1 MPKNNASSGCAKTIY
16 TSGCADDSVQRSQ
29 SVSWQIC
36 YWPRGLKH
44 YEQSTTIDHGHHLKT
59 QAGLTCFQP
68 NRPSL
73 TESPAVT
80 APIRIV
86 RGKELALTELK
97 RLSQRTGNF
106 SQDDA
111 QERVNS
117 ILCSVRERGDQAIL
131 DFTERFD
138 GYRPE
143 ALAVPEASLE
153 AAWTTLPQDLRDA
166 LELAHRRITDFH
178 QRQRPADIAVTGPH
192 GEQLGRRWRPVAR
205 AGLYVPGGRA
215 AYPSTVLMNAVPAR
229 VAGVKELMICSP
241 GRRDGTVNPAVLAA
255 AHLAGIKT
263 VFAIGGAQA
272 IAAMA
277 YGSESVPSVD
287 VISGPG
293 NLYVTLAK
301 QAVYGLVGID
311 SLAGPSEVLV
321 IADHSAKTDQVAADL
336 LAQAEHDPMAAAVL
350 ITTDP
355 SLGDKI
361 VDELSHQLVN
371 HPRREICEASLR
383 DWGLVV
389 ICDDLET
396 CALLSDSFAPEHL
409 ELLVERPE
417 PLADRIQN
425 AGAIFLGP
433 WSPEAVGDYLAGP
446 NHTLPTCGAARFSGA
461 LSVETFMR
469 HTSLI
474 GFNRAALEATG
485 SAVQELA
492 SSEGLHSHAESVR
505 RRLS

>member
-1 MPKNNASSGCAKTIY
+1 M
-16 TSGCADDSVQRSQ
+16 SQ
-29 SVSWQIC
+29 
-36 YWPRGLKH
+36 
-44 YEQSTTIDHGHHLKT
+44 
-59 QAGLTCFQP
+59 
-68 NRPSL
+68 
-73 TESPAVT
+73 PAV
-80 APIRIV
+80 APLRIV
-86 RGKELALTELK
+86 RDLDRAQTELK
-97 RLSQRTGNF
+97 RLSSRTTQTQQGE
-106 SQDDA
+106 A
-111 QERVNS
+111 RERVEA
-117 ILCSVRERGDQAIL
+117 ILTAVRDRGDAAIA

-138 GYRPE
+138 GFRPEPMAVSPE
-143 ALAVPEASLE
+143 ALEQ
-153 AAWTTLPQDLRDA
+153 AWTSLPTNLRDA

-178 QRQRPADIAVTGPH
+178 QRQRPTDLAVTGPH
-192 GEQLGRRWRPVAR
+192 GEQLGRRWRPVER

-229 VAGVKELMICSP
+229 VAGVKDVVICSP
-241 GRRDGTVNPAVLAA
+241 AGRDGAVNPVVLAA
-255 AHLAGIKT
+255 AHLAGVKT
-263 VFAIGGAQA
+263 VFRLGGAQA
-272 IAAMA
+272 VAAMA
-277 YGSESVPSVD
+277 YGSESVPKVD

-301 QAVYGLVGID
+301 QAVYGQVAID

-321 IADHSAKTDQVAADL
+321 IADHSAKPDQVAADL
-336 LAQAEHDPMAAAVL
+336 LAQAEHDPLAAAVL

-355 SLGDKI
+355 ALADGI
-361 VDELSHQLVN
+361 NAAVAEQLAD
-371 HPRREICEASLR
+371 HPRQEICEAALR

-389 ICDDLET
+389 VCDDLES
-396 CALLSDSFAPEHL
+396 CARLSDSFAPEHL

-469 HTSLI
+469 HTSMI

-492 SSEGLHSHAESVR
+492 TSEGLHSHAESVR

>member
-1 MPKNNASSGCAKTIY
+1 M
-16 TSGCADDSVQRSQ
+16 SQ
-29 SVSWQIC
+29 
-36 YWPRGLKH
+36 
-44 YEQSTTIDHGHHLKT
+44 
-59 QAGLTCFQP
+59 
-68 NRPSL
+68 
-73 TESPAVT
+73 PAV
-80 APIRIV
+80 APLRIV
-86 RGKELALTELK
+86 RDPKQAQTELQ
-97 RLSQRTGNF
+97 RLSSRTTQ
-106 SQDDA
+106 SQQGEA
-111 QERVNS
+111 RGRVET
-117 ILCSVRERGDQAIL
+117 ILAAVRDRGDAAIA

-138 GYRPE
+138 GFRPEPMAVSPE
-143 ALAVPEASLE
+143 ALEQ
-153 AAWTTLPQDLRDA
+153 AWTSLPTNLRDA

-178 QRQRPADIAVTGPH
+178 QRQRPADLAVTGPH
-192 GEQLGRRWRPVAR
+192 GEQLGRRWRPVER

-229 VAGVKELMICSP
+229 VAGVKDVVICSP
-241 GRRDGTVNPAVLAA
+241 AGRDGAVNPVVLAA
-255 AHLAGIKT
+255 AHLAGVKT
-263 VFAIGGAQA
+263 VFRLGGAQA
-272 IAAMA
+272 VAAMA
-277 YGSESVPSVD
+277 YGSESVPKVD

-301 QAVYGLVGID
+301 QAVYGQVAID

-321 IADHSAKTDQVAADL
+321 IADHSAKPDQVAADL
-336 LAQAEHDPMAAAVL
+336 LAQAEHDPLAAAVL

-355 SLGDKI
+355 ALADGI
-361 VDELSHQLVN
+361 NAAVAEQLAD
-371 HPRREICEASLR
+371 HPRQEICEAALR

-389 ICDDLET
+389 VCDDLES
-396 CALLSDSFAPEHL
+396 CARLSDSFAPEHL

-492 SSEGLHSHAESVR
+492 TSEGLHSHAESVR

>member
-1 MPKNNASSGCAKTIY
+1 M
-16 TSGCADDSVQRSQ
+16 SQ
-29 SVSWQIC
+29 
-36 YWPRGLKH
+36 
-44 YEQSTTIDHGHHLKT
+44 
-59 QAGLTCFQP
+59 
-68 NRPSL
+68 
-73 TESPAVT
+73 PAV
-80 APIRIV
+80 APLRIV
-86 RGKELALTELK
+86 RDLDRAQRELQ
-97 RLSQRTGNF
+97 RLSSRTTQTQQGE
-106 SQDDA
+106 A
-111 QERVNS
+111 RERVEA
-117 ILCSVRERGDQAIL
+117 ILTAVRDRGDAAIA

-138 GYRPE
+138 GFRPEPMAVSPE
-143 ALAVPEASLE
+143 ALEQ
-153 AAWTTLPQDLRDA
+153 AWTSLPTNLRDA

-178 QRQRPADIAVTGPH
+178 QRQRPADLAVTGPH
-192 GEQLGRRWRPVAR
+192 GEQLGRRWRPVER

-229 VAGVKELMICSP
+229 VAGVKDVVICSP
-241 GRRDGTVNPAVLAA
+241 AGRDGAVNPVVLAA
-255 AHLAGIKT
+255 AHLAGVKT
-263 VFAIGGAQA
+263 VFRLGGAQA
-272 IAAMA
+272 VAAMA
-277 YGSESVPSVD
+277 YGSESVPKVD

-301 QAVYGLVGID
+301 QAVYGQVAID

-321 IADHSAKTDQVAADL
+321 IADHSAKPDQVAADL
-336 LAQAEHDPMAAAVL
+336 LAQAEHDPLAAAVL

-355 SLGDKI
+355 ALADGI
-361 VDELSHQLVN
+361 NAAVAEQLAD
-371 HPRREICEASLR
+371 HPRQEICEAALR

-389 ICDDLET
+389 VCDDLES
-396 CALLSDSFAPEHL
+396 CARLSDSFAPEHL

-492 SSEGLHSHAESVR
+492 TSEGLHSHAESVR

>member
-1 MPKNNASSGCAKTIY
+1 M
-16 TSGCADDSVQRSQ
+16 SQ
-29 SVSWQIC
+29 
-36 YWPRGLKH
+36 
-44 YEQSTTIDHGHHLKT
+44 
-59 QAGLTCFQP
+59 
-68 NRPSL
+68 
-73 TESPAVT
+73 PAV
-80 APIRIV
+80 APLRIV
-86 RGKELALTELK
+86 RDPEQAQTELQ
-97 RLSQRTGNF
+97 RLSSRT
-106 SQDDA
+106 A
-111 QERVNS
+111 QTQQSEARERVDA
-117 ILCSVRERGDQAIL
+117 ILAAVRNRGDAAIA
-131 DFTERFD
+131 DFTEQFD
-138 GYRPE
+138 GFRP
-143 ALAVPEASLE
+143 LPMAVPQEELE
-153 AAWTTLPQDLRDA
+153 QAWTTLPTNLRDA

-178 QRQRPADIAVTGPH
+178 QRQRPADLAVTGPH
-192 GEQLGRRWRPVAR
+192 GEQLGRRWRPVQR

-229 VAGVKELMICSP
+229 VAGVKELVICSP
-241 GRRDGTVNPAVLAA
+241 AGRDGEVNPVVLAA
-255 AHLAGIKT
+255 AHLAGVKT
-263 VFAIGGAQA
+263 VFRLGGAQA

-277 YGSESVPSVD
+277 YGSESVPKVD

-301 QAVYGLVGID
+301 QAVYGQVAID

-321 IADHSAKTDQVAADL
+321 IADHSAQPDQVAADL
-336 LAQAEHDPMAAAVL
+336 LAQAEHDPLAAAVL
-350 ITTDP
+350 ITTDHA
-355 SLGDKI
+355 LADGI
-361 VDELSHQLVN
+361 NAAVAEQLTN
-371 HPRREICEASLR
+371 HPRREICEAALR

-389 ICDDLET
+389 VCDDLES
-396 CALLSDSFAPEHL
+396 CARLSDSFAPEHL

-492 SSEGLHSHAESVR
+492 ISEGLHSHAESVR

>member
-1 MPKNNASSGCAKTIY
+1 M
-16 TSGCADDSVQRSQ
+16 SQ
-29 SVSWQIC
+29 
-36 YWPRGLKH
+36 
-44 YEQSTTIDHGHHLKT
+44 
-59 QAGLTCFQP
+59 
-68 NRPSL
+68 
-73 TESPAVT
+73 PAV
-80 APIRIV
+80 APLRIV
-86 RGKELALTELK
+86 RDLDRAQTELK
-97 RLSQRTGNF
+97 RLSSRTTQTQQGE
-106 SQDDA
+106 A
-111 QERVNS
+111 RERV
-117 ILCSVRERGDQAIL
+117 EAIL
-131 DFTERFD
+131 AAVRDHGDAAIADFTEQFD
-138 GYRPE
+138 GFRPEPMAVSPE
-143 ALAVPEASLE
+143 ALEQ
-153 AAWTTLPQDLRDA
+153 AWTSLPTNLRDA

-178 QRQRPADIAVTGPH
+178 QRQRPADLAVTGPH
-192 GEQLGRRWRPVAR
+192 GEQLGRRWRPVER

-229 VAGVKELMICSP
+229 VAGVKDVVICSP
-241 GRRDGTVNPAVLAA
+241 AGRDGAVNPVVLAA
-255 AHLAGIKT
+255 AHLAGVKT
-263 VFAIGGAQA
+263 VFRLGGAQA
-272 IAAMA
+272 VAAMA
-277 YGSESVPSVD
+277 YGSESVPKVD

-301 QAVYGLVGID
+301 QAVYGQVAID

-321 IADHSAKTDQVAADL
+321 IADHSAKPDQVAADL
-336 LAQAEHDPMAAAVL
+336 LAQAEHDPLAAAVL

-355 SLGDKI
+355 ALADGI
-361 VDELSHQLVN
+361 NAAVAEQLAD
-371 HPRREICEASLR
+371 HPRQEICEAALR

-389 ICDDLET
+389 VCDDLES
-396 CALLSDSFAPEHL
+396 CARLSDSFAPEHL

-492 SSEGLHSHAESVR
+492 TSEGLHSHAESVR

>member
-1 MPKNNASSGCAKTIY
+1 M
-16 TSGCADDSVQRSQ
+16 SQ
-29 SVSWQIC
+29 
-36 YWPRGLKH
+36 
-44 YEQSTTIDHGHHLKT
+44 
-59 QAGLTCFQP
+59 
-68 NRPSL
+68 
-73 TESPAVT
+73 PAV
-80 APIRIV
+80 APLRIV
-86 RGKELALTELK
+86 RDLDQAQRELQ
-97 RLSQRTGNF
+97 RLSSRTTQTQQGE
-106 SQDDA
+106 A
-111 QERVNS
+111 RERVET
-117 ILCSVRERGDQAIL
+117 ILAAVRDRGDAAIA

-138 GYRPE
+138 GFRPEPMAVSPE
-143 ALAVPEASLE
+143 ALEQ
-153 AAWTTLPQDLRDA
+153 AWTSLPTNLRDA
-166 LELAHRRITDFH
+166 LELAHRRIADFH
-178 QRQRPADIAVTGPH
+178 QRQRPADLAVTGPH
-192 GEQLGRRWRPVAR
+192 GEQLGRRWRPVER

-229 VAGVKELMICSP
+229 VAGVKDVVICSP
-241 GRRDGTVNPAVLAA
+241 AGRDGAVNPVVLAA
-255 AHLAGIKT
+255 AHLAGVKT
-263 VFAIGGAQA
+263 VFRLGGAQA
-272 IAAMA
+272 VAAMA
-277 YGSESVPSVD
+277 YGSESVPKVD

-301 QAVYGLVGID
+301 QAVYGQVAID

-321 IADHSAKTDQVAADL
+321 IADHSAKPDQVAADL
-336 LAQAEHDPMAAAVL
+336 LAQAEHDPLAAAVL

-355 SLGDKI
+355 ALADGI
-361 VDELSHQLVN
+361 NAAVAEQLAD
-371 HPRREICEASLR
+371 HPRQEICEAALR

-389 ICDDLET
+389 VCDDLES
-396 CALLSDSFAPEHL
+396 CARLSDSFAPEHL

-492 SSEGLHSHAESVR
+492 TSEGLHSHAESVR

>member
-1 MPKNNASSGCAKTIY
+1 M
-16 TSGCADDSVQRSQ
+16 SQ
-29 SVSWQIC
+29 
-36 YWPRGLKH
+36 
-44 YEQSTTIDHGHHLKT
+44 
-59 QAGLTCFQP
+59 
-68 NRPSL
+68 
-73 TESPAVT
+73 PAV
-80 APIRIV
+80 APLRIV
-86 RGKELALTELK
+86 RDLDRAQTELK
-97 RLSQRTGNF
+97 RLSSRTTQTQQGE
-106 SQDDA
+106 A
-111 QERVNS
+111 RERVEA
-117 ILCSVRERGDQAIL
+117 ILTAVRDRGDAAIA

-138 GYRPE
+138 GFRPEPMAVSPE
-143 ALAVPEASLE
+143 ALEE
-153 AAWTTLPQDLRDA
+153 AWTSLPTNLRDA

-178 QRQRPADIAVTGPH
+178 QRQRPADLAVTGPH
-192 GEQLGRRWRPVAR
+192 GEQLGRRWRPVER

-229 VAGVKELMICSP
+229 VAGVKDVVICSP
-241 GRRDGTVNPAVLAA
+241 AGRDGAVNPVVLAA
-255 AHLAGIKT
+255 AHLAGVKT
-263 VFAIGGAQA
+263 VYRLGGAQA
-272 IAAMA
+272 VAAMA
-277 YGSESVPSVD
+277 YGSESVPKVD

-301 QAVYGLVGID
+301 QAVYGQVAID

-321 IADHSAKTDQVAADL
+321 IADHSAKPDQVAADL
-336 LAQAEHDPMAAAVL
+336 LAQAEHDPLAAAVL

-355 SLGDKI
+355 ALADGINAAVAEQMAD
-361 VDELSHQLVN
+361 
-371 HPRREICEASLR
+371 HPRQEICEAALR

-389 ICDDLET
+389 VCDDLES
-396 CALLSDSFAPEHL
+396 CARLSDSFAPEHL

-492 SSEGLHSHAESVR
+492 TSEGLHSHAESVR

>member
-1 MPKNNASSGCAKTIY
+1 M
-16 TSGCADDSVQRSQ
+16 SQ
-29 SVSWQIC
+29 
-36 YWPRGLKH
+36 
-44 YEQSTTIDHGHHLKT
+44 
-59 QAGLTCFQP
+59 
-68 NRPSL
+68 
-73 TESPAVT
+73 PAV
-80 APIRIV
+80 APLRIV
-86 RGKELALTELK
+86 RDLDRAQTELK
-97 RLSQRTGNF
+97 RLSSRTTQTQQGE
-106 SQDDA
+106 A
-111 QERVNS
+111 RERVEA
-117 ILCSVRERGDQAIL
+117 ILKAVRDRGDAAIA

-138 GYRPE
+138 GFRPEPMAVSPE
-143 ALAVPEASLE
+143 ALEQ
-153 AAWTTLPQDLRDA
+153 AWTSLPTNLRDA

-178 QRQRPADIAVTGPH
+178 QRQRPADLAVTGPH
-192 GEQLGRRWRPVAR
+192 GEQLGRRWRPVER

-229 VAGVKELMICSP
+229 VAGVKDGVICSP
-241 GRRDGTVNPAVLAA
+241 AGRDGAVNPVVLAA
-255 AHLAGIKT
+255 AHLAGVKT
-263 VFAIGGAQA
+263 VFRLGGAQA
-272 IAAMA
+272 VAAMA
-277 YGSESVPSVD
+277 YGSESVPKVD

-301 QAVYGLVGID
+301 QAVYGQVAID

-321 IADHSAKTDQVAADL
+321 IADHSAKPDQVAADL
-336 LAQAEHDPMAAAVL
+336 LAQAEHDPLAAAVL

-355 SLGDKI
+355 ALADGI
-361 VDELSHQLVN
+361 NAAVAEQLAD
-371 HPRREICEASLR
+371 HPRQEICEAALR

-389 ICDDLET
+389 VCDDLES
-396 CALLSDSFAPEHL
+396 CARLSDSFAPEHL

-492 SSEGLHSHAESVR
+492 TSEGLHSHAESVR

>member
-1 MPKNNASSGCAKTIY
+1 M
-16 TSGCADDSVQRSQ
+16 SQ
-29 SVSWQIC
+29 
-36 YWPRGLKH
+36 
-44 YEQSTTIDHGHHLKT
+44 
-59 QAGLTCFQP
+59 
-68 NRPSL
+68 
-73 TESPAVT
+73 PAV
-80 APIRIV
+80 APLRIV
-86 RGKELALTELK
+86 RDLDQAQRELQ
-97 RLSQRTGNF
+97 RLSSRTTQTQQGE
-106 SQDDA
+106 A
-111 QERVNS
+111 RERVEA
-117 ILCSVRERGDQAIL
+117 ILTAVRDRGDAAIA

-138 GYRPE
+138 GFRPEPMAVSPE
-143 ALAVPEASLE
+143 ALEQ
-153 AAWTTLPQDLRDA
+153 AWTSLPTNLRDA

-178 QRQRPADIAVTGPH
+178 QRQRPADLAVTGPH
-192 GEQLGRRWRPVAR
+192 GEQLGRRWRPVER

-229 VAGVKELMICSP
+229 VAGVKDVVICSP
-241 GRRDGTVNPAVLAA
+241 AGRDGAVNPVVLAA
-255 AHLAGIKT
+255 AHLAGVKT
-263 VFAIGGAQA
+263 VFRLGGAQA
-272 IAAMA
+272 VAAMA
-277 YGSESVPSVD
+277 YGSESVPKVD

-301 QAVYGLVGID
+301 QAVYGQVAID

-321 IADHSAKTDQVAADL
+321 IADHSAKPDQVAADL
-336 LAQAEHDPMAAAVL
+336 LAQAEHDPLAAAVL

-355 SLGDKI
+355 ALADGI
-361 VDELSHQLVN
+361 NAAVAEQLAD
-371 HPRREICEASLR
+371 HPRQEICEAALR

-389 ICDDLET
+389 VCDDLES
-396 CALLSDSFAPEHL
+396 CARLSDSFAPEHL

-492 SSEGLHSHAESVR
+492 TSEGLHSHAESVR

>member
-1 MPKNNASSGCAKTIY
+1 M
-16 TSGCADDSVQRSQ
+16 SQ
-29 SVSWQIC
+29 
-36 YWPRGLKH
+36 
-44 YEQSTTIDHGHHLKT
+44 
-59 QAGLTCFQP
+59 
-68 NRPSL
+68 
-73 TESPAVT
+73 PAV
-80 APIRIV
+80 APLRIV
-86 RGKELALTELK
+86 RDLDRAHTELK
-97 RLSQRTGNF
+97 RLSSRTTQTQQGE
-106 SQDDA
+106 A
-111 QERVNS
+111 RERVEA
-117 ILCSVRERGDQAIL
+117 ILAAVRDRGDAAIA
-131 DFTERFD
+131 DYTERFD
-138 GYRPE
+138 GFRPEPMAVSPE
-143 ALAVPEASLE
+143 ALEQ
-153 AAWTTLPQDLRDA
+153 AWTSLPTNLRDA

-178 QRQRPADIAVTGPH
+178 QRQRPADLAVTGPH
-192 GEQLGRRWRPVAR
+192 GEQLGRRWRPVER

-229 VAGVKELMICSP
+229 VAGVKDVVICSP
-241 GRRDGTVNPAVLAA
+241 AGRDGAVNPVVLAA
-255 AHLAGIKT
+255 AHLAGVKT
-263 VFAIGGAQA
+263 VFRLGGAQA
-272 IAAMA
+272 VAAMA
-277 YGSESVPSVD
+277 FGSESVPKVD

-301 QAVYGLVGID
+301 QAVYGQVAID

-321 IADHSAKTDQVAADL
+321 IADHSAKPDQVAADL
-336 LAQAEHDPMAAAVL
+336 LAQAEHDPLAAAVL

-355 SLGDKI
+355 ALADGINAAVVK
-361 VDELSHQLVN
+361 QLAD
-371 HPRREICEASLR
+371 HPRQEICEAALR

-389 ICDDLET
+389 VCDDLES
-396 CALLSDSFAPEHL
+396 CARLSDSFAPEHL

-417 PLADRIQN
+417 PLADRIEN

-492 SSEGLHSHAESVR
+492 TSEGLHSHAESVR

>member
-1 MPKNNASSGCAKTIY
+1 M
-16 TSGCADDSVQRSQ
+16 SQ
-29 SVSWQIC
+29 
-36 YWPRGLKH
+36 
-44 YEQSTTIDHGHHLKT
+44 
-59 QAGLTCFQP
+59 
-68 NRPSL
+68 
-73 TESPAVT
+73 PAV
-80 APIRIV
+80 APLRIV
-86 RGKELALTELK
+86 RDLDRAQTELK
-97 RLSQRTGNF
+97 RLSSRTTQTQQGE
-106 SQDDA
+106 A
-111 QERVNS
+111 RERVEA
-117 ILCSVRERGDQAIL
+117 ILAAVRDRGDAAIA

-138 GYRPE
+138 GFRPEPMAVSPE
-143 ALAVPEASLE
+143 ALEQ
-153 AAWTTLPQDLRDA
+153 AWTSLPTNLRDA

-178 QRQRPADIAVTGPH
+178 QRQRPADLAVTGPH
-192 GEQLGRRWRPVAR
+192 GEQLGRRWRPVER

-229 VAGVKELMICSP
+229 VAGVKDVVICSP
-241 GRRDGTVNPAVLAA
+241 AGRDGAVNPVVLAA
-255 AHLAGIKT
+255 AHLAGVKT
-263 VFAIGGAQA
+263 VFRLGGAQA
-272 IAAMA
+272 VAAMA
-277 YGSESVPSVD
+277 YGSESVPKVD

-301 QAVYGLVGID
+301 QAVYGQVAID

-321 IADHSAKTDQVAADL
+321 IADHSAKPDQVAADL
-336 LAQAEHDPMAAAVL
+336 LAQAEHDPLAAAVL

-355 SLGDKI
+355 ALADGI
-361 VDELSHQLVN
+361 NAAVAEQLAD
-371 HPRREICEASLR
+371 HPRQEICEAALR

-389 ICDDLET
+389 VCDDLES
-396 CALLSDSFAPEHL
+396 CARLSDSFAPEHL

-417 PLADRIQN
+417 PLADRIEN

-474 GFNRAALEATG
+474 GFNRTALEATG

-492 SSEGLHSHAESVR
+492 TSEGLHSHAESVR

>member
-1 MPKNNASSGCAKTIY
+1 M
-16 TSGCADDSVQRSQ
+16 SQ
-29 SVSWQIC
+29 
-36 YWPRGLKH
+36 
-44 YEQSTTIDHGHHLKT
+44 
-59 QAGLTCFQP
+59 
-68 NRPSL
+68 
-73 TESPAVT
+73 PAV
-80 APIRIV
+80 APLRIV
-86 RGKELALTELK
+86 RDPEQAQTELQ
-97 RLSQRTGNF
+97 RLSSRTAQ
-106 SQDDA
+106 SQQSEA
-111 QERVNS
+111 RERVDA
-117 ILCSVRERGDQAIL
+117 ILAAVRDRGDAAIA

-138 GYRPE
+138 GFRPVPM
-143 ALAVPEASLE
+143 AVPQTALE
-153 AAWTTLPQDLRDA
+153 QAWITLPTNLRDA

-178 QRQRPADIAVTGPH
+178 QRQRPADLAVTGPH
-192 GEQLGRRWRPVAR
+192 GEQLGRRWRPVQR

-229 VAGVKELMICSP
+229 VAGVKELVICSP
-241 GRRDGTVNPAVLAA
+241 AGRDGEVNPVVLAA
-255 AHLAGIKT
+255 ANLAGVKT
-263 VFAIGGAQA
+263 VFRLGGAQA

-277 YGSESVPSVD
+277 YGSESVPKVD

-301 QAVYGLVGID
+301 QAVYGQVAID

-321 IADHSAKTDQVAADL
+321 IADHSAQPDQVAADL
-336 LAQAEHDPMAAAVL
+336 LAQAEHDPLAAAVL
-350 ITTDP
+350 ITTDHA
-355 SLGDKI
+355 LADGI
-361 VDELSHQLVN
+361 NAAVAEQLTN
-371 HPRREICEASLR
+371 HPRREICEAALR

-389 ICDDLET
+389 VCDDLES
-396 CALLSDSFAPEHL
+396 CARLSDSFAPEHL

-492 SSEGLHSHAESVR
+492 TSEGLHSHAESVR

>member
-1 MPKNNASSGCAKTIY
+1 M
-16 TSGCADDSVQRSQ
+16 SQ
-29 SVSWQIC
+29 
-36 YWPRGLKH
+36 
-44 YEQSTTIDHGHHLKT
+44 
-59 QAGLTCFQP
+59 
-68 NRPSL
+68 
-73 TESPAVT
+73 PAV
-80 APIRIV
+80 APLRIV
-86 RGKELALTELK
+86 RDLDRAQTELK
-97 RLSQRTGNF
+97 RLSSRTTQTQQGE
-106 SQDDA
+106 A
-111 QERVNS
+111 RERVEA
-117 ILCSVRERGDQAIL
+117 ILTAVRDRGDAAIA

-138 GYRPE
+138 GFRPEPMAVSPE
-143 ALAVPEASLE
+143 ALEQ
-153 AAWTTLPQDLRDA
+153 AWTSLPTNLRDA

-178 QRQRPADIAVTGPH
+178 QRQRPADLAVTGPH
-192 GEQLGRRWRPVAR
+192 GEQLGRRWRPVER

-229 VAGVKELMICSP
+229 VAGVKDVVICSP
-241 GRRDGTVNPAVLAA
+241 AGRDGAVNPVVLAA
-255 AHLAGIKT
+255 AHLAGVKT
-263 VFAIGGAQA
+263 VFRLGGAQA
-272 IAAMA
+272 VAAMA
-277 YGSESVPSVD
+277 YGSESVPKVD

-301 QAVYGLVGID
+301 QAVYGQVAID

-321 IADHSAKTDQVAADL
+321 IADHSAKLDQVAADL
-336 LAQAEHDPMAAAVL
+336 LAQAEHDPLAAAVL

-355 SLGDKI
+355 ALADGI
-361 VDELSHQLVN
+361 NAAVAEQLAD
-371 HPRREICEASLR
+371 HPRQEICEAALR

-389 ICDDLET
+389 VCDDLES
-396 CALLSDSFAPEHL
+396 CARLSDSFAPEHL

-492 SSEGLHSHAESVR
+492 TSEGLHSHAESVR

>member
-1 MPKNNASSGCAKTIY
+1 
-16 TSGCADDSVQRSQ
+16 VSQ
-29 SVSWQIC
+29 
-36 YWPRGLKH
+36 
-44 YEQSTTIDHGHHLKT
+44 
-59 QAGLTCFQP
+59 
-68 NRPSL
+68 
-73 TESPAVT
+73 PAV
-80 APIRIV
+80 APLRIV
-86 RGKELALTELK
+86 RDLDRAQKELK
-97 RLSQRTGNF
+97 RLSSRTTQTQQGE
-106 SQDDA
+106 A
-111 QERVNS
+111 RERVEA
-117 ILCSVRERGDQAIL
+117 ILTAVRDRGDAAIA

-138 GYRPE
+138 GFRPEPMAVSPE
-143 ALAVPEASLE
+143 ALEQ
-153 AAWTTLPQDLRDA
+153 AWTSLPTNLRDA

-178 QRQRPADIAVTGPH
+178 QRQRPTDLAVTGPH
-192 GEQLGRRWRPVAR
+192 GEQLGRRWRPVER

-229 VAGVKELMICSP
+229 VAGVKDVVICSP
-241 GRRDGTVNPAVLAA
+241 AGRDGAVNPVVLAA
-255 AHLAGIKT
+255 AHLAGVKT
-263 VFAIGGAQA
+263 VFRLGGAQA
-272 IAAMA
+272 VAAMA
-277 YGSESVPSVD
+277 YGSESVPKVD

-301 QAVYGLVGID
+301 QAVYGQVAID

-321 IADHSAKTDQVAADL
+321 IADHSAKPDQVAADL
-336 LAQAEHDPMAAAVL
+336 LAQAEHDPLAAAVL

-355 SLGDKI
+355 ALADGI
-361 VDELSHQLVN
+361 NAAVAEQLAD
-371 HPRREICEASLR
+371 HPRQEICEAALR

-389 ICDDLET
+389 VCDDLES
-396 CALLSDSFAPEHL
+396 CARLSDSFAPEHL

-492 SSEGLHSHAESVR
+492 TSEGLHSHAESVR

>member
-1 MPKNNASSGCAKTIY
+1 M
-16 TSGCADDSVQRSQ
+16 SQ
-29 SVSWQIC
+29 
-36 YWPRGLKH
+36 
-44 YEQSTTIDHGHHLKT
+44 
-59 QAGLTCFQP
+59 
-68 NRPSL
+68 
-73 TESPAVT
+73 PAV
-80 APIRIV
+80 APLRIV
-86 RGKELALTELK
+86 RDLDRAQTELK
-97 RLSQRTGNF
+97 RLSSRTTQTQQGE
-106 SQDDA
+106 A
-111 QERVNS
+111 RERVEA
-117 ILCSVRERGDQAIL
+117 ILTAVRDRGDAAIA

-138 GYRPE
+138 GFRPEPMAVSPE
-143 ALAVPEASLE
+143 ALEQ
-153 AAWTTLPQDLRDA
+153 AWTSLPTNLRDA

-178 QRQRPADIAVTGPH
+178 QRQRPADLAVTGPH
-192 GEQLGRRWRPVAR
+192 GEQLGRRWRPVER

-229 VAGVKELMICSP
+229 VAGVKELVICSP
-241 GRRDGTVNPAVLAA
+241 AGRDGEVNPVVLAA
-255 AHLAGIKT
+255 AHLAGVKT
-263 VFAIGGAQA
+263 VFRLGGAQA

-277 YGSESVPSVD
+277 YGSESVPKVD

-301 QAVYGLVGID
+301 QAVYGQVAID

-321 IADHSAKTDQVAADL
+321 IADHSAQPDQVAADL
-336 LAQAEHDPMAAAVL
+336 LAQAEHDPLAAAVL
-350 ITTDP
+350 ITTDHA
-355 SLGDKI
+355 LADGI
-361 VDELSHQLVN
+361 NAAVAEQLTN
-371 HPRREICEASLR
+371 HPRREICEAALR

-389 ICDDLET
+389 VCDDLES
-396 CALLSDSFAPEHL
+396 CARLSDSFAPEHL

-492 SSEGLHSHAESVR
+492 TSEGLHSHAESVR

>member
-1 MPKNNASSGCAKTIY
+1 M
-16 TSGCADDSVQRSQ
+16 SQ
-29 SVSWQIC
+29 
-36 YWPRGLKH
+36 
-44 YEQSTTIDHGHHLKT
+44 
-59 QAGLTCFQP
+59 
-68 NRPSL
+68 
-73 TESPAVT
+73 PAV
-80 APIRIV
+80 APLRIV
-86 RGKELALTELK
+86 RDLDRAQTELK
-97 RLSQRTGNF
+97 RLSSRTTQTQQGE
-106 SQDDA
+106 A
-111 QERVNS
+111 RERVEA
-117 ILCSVRERGDQAIL
+117 ILTAVRDRGDAAIA

-138 GYRPE
+138 GFRPEPMAVSPE
-143 ALAVPEASLE
+143 ALEQ
-153 AAWTTLPQDLRDA
+153 AWTSLPTNLRDA

-178 QRQRPADIAVTGPH
+178 QRQRPADLAVTGPH
-192 GEQLGRRWRPVAR
+192 GEQLGRRWRPVER

-229 VAGVKELMICSP
+229 VAGVKDVVICSP
-241 GRRDGTVNPAVLAA
+241 AGRDGAVNPVVLAA
-255 AHLAGIKT
+255 AHLAGVKT
-263 VFAIGGAQA
+263 VFRLGGAQA
-272 IAAMA
+272 VAAMA
-277 YGSESVPSVD
+277 YGSESVPKVD

-301 QAVYGLVGID
+301 QAVYGQVAID

-321 IADHSAKTDQVAADL
+321 IADHSAKPDQVAAAL
-336 LAQAEHDPMAAAVL
+336 LAQAEHDPLAAAVL

-355 SLGDKI
+355 ALADGI
-361 VDELSHQLVN
+361 NAAVAEQLAD
-371 HPRREICEASLR
+371 HPRQEICEAALR

-389 ICDDLET
+389 VCDDLES
-396 CALLSDSFAPEHL
+396 CARLSDSFAPEHL

-492 SSEGLHSHAESVR
+492 TSEGLHSHAESVR

>member
-1 MPKNNASSGCAKTIY
+1 M
-16 TSGCADDSVQRSQ
+16 SQ
-29 SVSWQIC
+29 
-36 YWPRGLKH
+36 
-44 YEQSTTIDHGHHLKT
+44 
-59 QAGLTCFQP
+59 
-68 NRPSL
+68 
-73 TESPAVT
+73 PAV
-80 APIRIV
+80 APLRIV
-86 RGKELALTELK
+86 RDLDRAQTELK
-97 RLSQRTGNF
+97 RLSSRTTQTQQGE
-106 SQDDA
+106 A
-111 QERVNS
+111 RERVEA
-117 ILCSVRERGDQAIL
+117 ILTAVRDRGDAAIA

-138 GYRPE
+138 GFRPEPMAVSPE
-143 ALAVPEASLE
+143 ALEQ
-153 AAWTTLPQDLRDA
+153 AWTSLPTNLRDA

-178 QRQRPADIAVTGPH
+178 QRQRPADLAVTGPH
-192 GEQLGRRWRPVAR
+192 GEQLGRRWRPVER

-229 VAGVKELMICSP
+229 VAGVKDVVICSP
-241 GRRDGTVNPAVLAA
+241 AGRDGAVNPVVLAA
-255 AHLAGIKT
+255 AHLAGVKT
-263 VFAIGGAQA
+263 VFRLGGAQA
-272 IAAMA
+272 VAAMA
-277 YGSESVPSVD
+277 YGSDSVPKVD

-301 QAVYGLVGID
+301 QAVYGQVAID

-321 IADHSAKTDQVAADL
+321 IADHSAKLDQVAADL
-336 LAQAEHDPMAAAVL
+336 LAQAEHDPLAAAVL

-355 SLGDKI
+355 ALADGI
-361 VDELSHQLVN
+361 NAAVAEQLAD
-371 HPRREICEASLR
+371 HPRQEICEAALR

-389 ICDDLET
+389 VCDDLES
-396 CALLSDSFAPEHL
+396 CARLSDSFAPEHL

-492 SSEGLHSHAESVR
+492 TSEGLHSHAESVR